1 MSRLEFEKVVDQLVQ
16 KNPREL
22 IRKKGL
28 MNFFLSKLKH
38 VL

>member
-16 KNPREL
+16 KNPLNL

-28 MNFFLSKLKH
+28 NGKFIKQ
-38 VL
+38 